1 MSRRE
6 KSVEYSP
13 GISLRTDMTSYG
25 DYLWLQSTKMRKR
38 AKEMRKTERAHQGKF
53 RIHFGILKGET
64 DGTRLLCLGARHGT
78 EAAVAES
85 MGFDPVAMDL
95 LPGREAR
102 KTVQADFHFLPF
114 KADSFDC
121 MYTNSMDHSLRPD
134 LMNEEMKRV
143 LRPGGTGL
151 VLGHYDTGPYG
162 VLRWKKTK
170 PLIGMLKRWWSHVDE
185 KRDQII
191 IVRDETKT

>member
-1 MSRRE
+1 MSKKE
-6 KSVEYSP
+6 EAVEYSP
-13 GISLRTDMTSYG
+13 GISIRTDLESYG
-25 DYLWLQSTKMRKR
+25 DYIKLQTTKMRER
-38 AKEMRKTERAHQGKF
+38 PNEMRRAEKGHRNKF
-53 RIHFGILKGET
+53 RIHMSLLKEEA
-64 DGTRLLCLGARHGT
+64 DGTRLLCVGARHGT
-78 EAAVAES
+78 EATVAES

-102 KTVQADFHFLPF
+102 ETVQADFHFLPF

-121 MYTNSMDHSLRPD
+121 LYTNSMDHSLRPD

-162 VLRWKKTK
+162 VLRWRKTK
-170 PLIGMLKRWWSHVDE
+170 PLVEMLRRWWGRVEE